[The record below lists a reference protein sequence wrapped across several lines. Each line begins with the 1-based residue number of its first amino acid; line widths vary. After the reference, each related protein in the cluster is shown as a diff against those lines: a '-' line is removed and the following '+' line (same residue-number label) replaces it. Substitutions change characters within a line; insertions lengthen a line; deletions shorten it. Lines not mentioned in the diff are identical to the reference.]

1 MVRIPARNLL
11 LMRLPIWKPKSMLSQ
26 AIAQETPD
34 HADEIARRD
43 VFVRLMDQY
52 EPALRR
58 LAGGYAEQDA
68 DREDLFQEIAVGL
81 WQAIPKFRGE
91 ASERTWLYRIA
102 HNIAISSSA
111 RMRKRVK
118 KEEGMPEGMDFRS
131 PIDGE
136 QEILRSEKRA
146 LLLQA
151 IRSLSA
157 TDRQI
162 ILLHL
167 EGLNYTQ
174 IEEISGISQSAIG
187 SRLSRLRDSLRERI
201 QTGGRGSDGR
211 QG

>member
-1 MVRIPARNLL
+1 
-11 LMRLPIWKPKSMLSQ
+11 MLSQ
-26 AIAQETPD
+26 AIAQESQE
-34 HADEIARRD
+34 HVQEAARSD
-43 VFVRLMDQY
+43 VFVRLLEQY

-58 LAGGYAEQDA
+58 LVGAYAEQEA

-81 WQAIPKFRGE
+81 WQAIPKFRGD

-111 RMRKRVK
+111 RLRRRSG
-118 KEEGMPEGMDFRS
+118 KEEAMPEEKDYPS
-131 PIDGE
+131 SIDGE

-151 IRSLSA
+151 IRSLA
-157 TDRQI
+157 AIDRQI
-162 ILLHL
+162 VLLHL
-167 EGLNYTQ
+167 EGLNYAQ

-201 QTGGRGSDGR
+201 QTAGRGSDGR